1 MAAIFQRGKAAMNI
15 HPHIF
20 RAYDIRGLVDQDLH
34 EESVGLIARGFARMV
49 HDAGGRKVVLGRDCR
64 TSSTVFRG
72 VFARALNASGIDVVD
87 IGVVPTPLTYFA
99 AHALDGIDGLVM
111 ITGSHNPPEYNGFK
125 IGVGKTTMHGDQIQE
140 LLGIIQRGDFVQG
153 SGTTTEVD
161 VVPRYVEH
169 VKGHLKM
176 GPRRIKAVVDAGN
189 GVGGPV
195 AQRLYQ
201 ALGIDFVGMY
211 LEPDG
216 TFPNHHPDP
225 TVEENVAE
233 LRERT
238 EAERADLGIAFDGD
252 ADRIGVVDERGNILW
267 GDQLMILYSR
277 AVLREEPGSTIVG
290 EVKCSQ
296 TMYDDIEKHGGTPV
310 MWKAGHSLIKAK
322 MKETSASLA
331 GEMSGHIFFQNRW
344 FGFDD
349 GIYAGARLLEILSHE
364 ERPLSALLADVPKTY
379 SSPEIRR
386 DAGTDD
392 RKFELV
398 RQVTEHFRARG
409 DEVIDV
415 DGVRVVFED
424 GWGLVR
430 ASNTQPI
437 LVLRYEAKTPER
449 LEEIRRLFE
458 STLSALEKKVA

>member
-1 MAAIFQRGKAAMNI
+1 MAQIN
-15 HPHIF
+15 PHIF
-20 RAYDIRGLVDQDLH
+20 REYDIRGLVDKDLH
-34 EESVGLIARGFARMV
+34 PDSVALIARGFARMV
-49 HDAGGRKVVLGRDCR
+49 KDRGGKRVVLGRDVR
-64 TSSTVFRG
+64 TSSTIFRG
-72 VFARALNASGIDVVD
+72 IFTRALNDCGVSVVD

-99 AHALDGIDGLVM
+99 AHVVPNVDGLVM

-125 IGVGKTTMHGDQIQE
+125 MGVGKTTMHGAEIQE
-140 LLGIIQRGDFVQG
+140 LRRIVEKGDFPDG
-153 SGTTTEVD
+153 HGITEEID
-161 VVPRYVEH
+161 VIPQYIEH
-169 VKGHLKM
+169 VTSTLKM
-176 GPRRIKAVVDAGN
+176 GPRKLRAIVDAGN
-189 GVGGPV
+189 GVGGDV
-195 AQRLYQ
+195 AQRLYT
-201 ALGIDFVGMY
+201 ALGIDFTGMY

-233 LRERT
+233 LRAKT
-238 EAERADLGIAFDGD
+238 TAERADLGIAFDGD
-252 ADRIGVVDERGNILW
+252 ADRIGVIDDKGNILW

-277 AVLREEPGSTIVG
+277 AVLKEEPGTAIVG

-296 TMYDDIEKHGGTPV
+296 TMYDDIEKHGGKPV

-322 MKETSASLA
+322 MKETKASLA

-364 ERPLSALLADVPKTY
+364 DRPLSELLADVPKTY

-386 DAGTDD
+386 DAGTEE
-392 RKFELV
+392 RKFALV
-398 RQVTEHFRARG
+398 KKATDYFRNAG
-409 DEVIDV
+409 NEVIDV
-415 DGVRVVFED
+415 DGVRVVFSD

-437 LVLRYEAKTPER
+437 LVLRYEAQTAQR
-449 LEEIRRLFE
+449 LEEIRHLIE
-458 STLSALEKKVA
+458 GTLEKLEKGLA